1 MVYSLSM
8 TVRTRYAPSPTGEPH
23 LGNLRTA
30 LFDWLLA
37 RHHGGQCLLRI
48 EDTDQ
53 ARYVEGGVEQQME
66 ALRWLGLDWDEG
78 PDIGGRYAP
87 YIQSQRREIY
97 QEHARRLIEADKA
110 YLCYCSPVRLEEVR
124 KAQQARKEPPRYDR
138 HCRDLSPEERQA
150 MESQG
155 VTPVVRFKTPL
166 TGETV
171 AHDVLR
177 GSVSFQNSTLDDFV
191 LLKSD
196 GYPTYHL
203 AALVDD
209 HLMEITHVLRGDEW
223 LSSAPRHVLIYQAFG
238 WEPPAFAHLSRILGP
253 DRGKLSK
260 RHGAHAALEYRDQGY
275 LPDAVVNFL
284 ALLGWSLDDH
294 TEIIDRDTLIKH
306 FDLDRVL
313 VNSAVFNAEK
323 LLWMNGVYI
332 REMDDEA
339 LADAVLPFLE
349 RHLGRPVDRDL
360 LSRIVPLVKE
370 RIRLLSEIVDMA
382 DFFFIEGELDYEIDT
397 LLGKSYAGEAA
408 AAAEAIEAV
417 LRAIE
422 GLESWE
428 HETLDSAIRPLAQ
441 DLGVK
446 TGDLFGLIRVA
457 VTGKTA
463 TPPLFETMEVLGTQ
477 RTRERLRSAIERLR
491 RHSYRP

>member
-1 MVYSLSM
+1 M

-37 RHHGGQCLLRI
+37 RHRGGQFILRI

-53 ARYVEGGVEQQME
+53 ARYTEGGAEAQME

-78 PDIGGRYAP
+78 PDIGGPYAP
-87 YIQSQRREIY
+87 YTQSQRLEIY
-97 QEHARRLIEADKA
+97 QRHARQLIESDKA
-110 YLCYCSPVRLEEVR
+110 YLCYCSPERLEEVR

-138 HCRDLSPEERQA
+138 HCRDLSPKERQA
-150 MESQG
+150 AEGQG
-155 VTPVVRFKTPL
+155 IVPVVRFKTPL
-166 TGETV
+166 SGETV

-203 AALVDD
+203 AAQVDD
-209 HLMEITHVLRGDEW
+209 YLMEITHVLRGDEW

-238 WEPPAFAHLSRILGP
+238 WEPPTFAHLSRILGP
-253 DRGKLSK
+253 DRAKLSK

-294 TEIIDRDTLIKH
+294 TEIIDRETLVKH

-313 VNSAVFNAEK
+313 ANPAVFNAEK

-332 REMDDEA
+332 REMDDKT
-339 LADAVLPFLE
+339 LADAVRPFLE
-349 RHLGRPVDRDL
+349 RRLGRPVDRDL

-370 RIRLLSEIVDMA
+370 RIRLLSEIVGMA
-382 DFFFIEGELDYEIDT
+382 DFFFTEGELDYDIDT
-397 LLGKSYAGEAA
+397 LLGKRYAGDPAG
-408 AAAEAIEAV
+408 AAEALDAV
-417 LRAIE
+417 LRAID
-422 GLESWE
+422 GLERWD
-428 HETLDSAIRPLAQ
+428 HETIESAIRPLAQ
-441 DLGVK
+441 DIGVK
-446 TGDLFGLIRVA
+446 AGDLFGPIRVA

-463 TPPLFETMEVLGTQ
+463 TPPLFETMEVLGPE
-477 RTRERLRSAIERLR
+477 RTRDRLRSAIERLR
-491 RHSYRP
+491 QRSNRS

>member
-1 MVYSLSM
+1 MFYSLGM

-37 RHHGGQCLLRI
+37 RHHGGQFLLRI

-53 ARYVEGGVEQQME
+53 ARYVEGGIEQQME

-78 PDIGGRYAP
+78 PDVGGPFAP
-87 YIQSQRREIY
+87 YIQSQRLEIY
-97 QEHARRLIEADKA
+97 EEHARRLIETDHA
-110 YLCYCSPVRLEEVR
+110 YLCYCSPERLEEVR

-138 HCRDLSPEERQA
+138 HCRDLSPEERKTA
-150 MESQG
+150 ESQG
-155 VTPVVRFKTPL
+155 IAPVVRFKTPP

-203 AALVDD
+203 AAQVDD

-238 WEPPAFAHLSRILGP
+238 WKPPAFAHLSRILGP
-253 DRGKLSK
+253 DRAKLSK

-275 LPDAVVNFL
+275 LPDGVVNFL
-284 ALLGWSLDDH
+284 SLLGWSLDDH
-294 TEIIDRDTLIKH
+294 TEIIDRQTLIKH

-313 VNSAVFNAEK
+313 VNPAVFNAEK
-323 LLWMNGVYI
+323 LVWMNGVYI

-339 LADAVLPFLE
+339 LTDAVRPFLE
-349 RHLGRPVDRDL
+349 RHLGQGVDRDTL
-360 LSRIVPLVKE
+360 LRIVPLVKE

-382 DFFFIEGELDYEIDT
+382 DFFFVDGELEYSVDT
-397 LLGKSYAGEAA
+397 LLGKRYAGDPDGAA
-408 AAAEAIEAV
+408 DALETVLATLEGIEAWQHD
-417 LRAIE
+417 A
-422 GLESWE
+422 LE
-428 HETLDSAIRPLAQ
+428 AGVRPLAEQ
-441 DLGVK
+441 LGVK
-446 TGDLFGLIRVA
+446 AGDLFGLIRVA
-457 VTGKTA
+457 VTSKTA
-463 TPPLFETMEVLGTQ
+463 TPPLFETMEVLGRE
-477 RTRERLRSAIERLR
+477 RTIERLRSAVERLR
-491 RHSYRP
+491 RNSDRS

>member
-1 MVYSLSM
+1 MAI
-8 TVRTRYAPSPTGEPH
+8 RTRYAPSPTGEPH

-37 RHHGGQCLLRI
+37 RHHGGQFLLRI

-53 ARYVEGGVEQQME
+53 ARYVEGGIEQQME

-78 PDIGGRYAP
+78 PDIGGPYAP
-87 YIQSQRREIY
+87 YVQSQRLEIY
-97 QEHARRLIEADKA
+97 HEHARQLIEGNNA
-110 YLCYCSPVRLEEVR
+110 YLCYCSPERLEEVR

-138 HCRDLSPEERQA
+138 HCRDVSPEERQA

-155 VTPVVRFKTPL
+155 ITPVVRFKTPL
-166 TGETV
+166 AGETV

-203 AALVDD
+203 AAQVDD

-223 LSSAPRHVLIYQAFG
+223 LSSAPRHVLIYRAFG

-253 DRGKLSK
+253 DRSKLSK

-294 TEIIDRDTLIKH
+294 TEIIDRETLVKH

-313 VNSAVFNAEK
+313 VNPAVFNAEK

-332 REMDDEA
+332 REMDDET
-339 LADAVLPFLE
+339 LAGAVLPFLE
-349 RHLGRPVDRDL
+349 RHLTHTVDRRL
-360 LSRIVPLVKE
+360 LLRIVPLVKK
-370 RIRLLSEIVDMA
+370 RIRLLSEIVGMA
-382 DFFFIEGELDYEIDT
+382 DFFFTEGELEYEIET
-397 LLGKSYAGEAA
+397 LLGKRYAGDPA
-408 AAAEAIEAV
+408 AAAEALDTV
-417 LRAIE
+417 MRAID
-422 GLESWE
+422 GLESWD
-428 HETLDSAIRPLAQ
+428 HETIESAIRPLAQ

-463 TPPLFETMEVLGTQ
+463 TPPLFETMEVLGPE
-477 RTRERLRSAIERLR
+477 RTRGRLLSAIEWLR
-491 RHSYRP
+491 QHSNRS

>member
-1 MVYSLSM
+1 MS
-8 TVRTRYAPSPTGEPH
+8 VRTRYAPSPTGEPH

-37 RHHGGQCLLRI
+37 RHYGGRFILRI

-53 ARYVEGGVEQQME
+53 ARYTEGGVEAQME

-78 PDIGGRYAP
+78 PDAGGPHAP
-87 YIQSQRREIY
+87 YIESQRLESY
-97 QEHARRLIEADKA
+97 QQHARQLIEGDKA
-110 YLCYCSPVRLEEVR
+110 YLCYCSRERLDEVR

-138 HCRDLSPEERQA
+138 HCRDLSPGERQA
-150 MESQG
+150 AESQG
-155 VTPVVRFKTPL
+155 IVPVVRFKTPL

-171 AHDVLR
+171 AHDELR
-177 GSVSFQNSTLDDFV
+177 GSVTFQNSTLDDFV

-203 AALVDD
+203 AAQVDD

-253 DRGKLSK
+253 DRAKLSK

-294 TEIIDRDTLIKH
+294 TEIIHRETLIKH

-313 VNSAVFNAEK
+313 ANPAVFNPDK

-339 LADAVLPFLE
+339 LADAVRPFLE
-349 RHLGRPVDRDL
+349 RRFGHPVDRSL
-360 LSRIVPLVKE
+360 LLRIVPLVKE

-382 DFFFIEGELDYEIDT
+382 DFFFIEGELDYDADT
-397 LLGKSYAGEAA
+397 LLGKRYAGDAA
-408 AAAEAIEAV
+408 GAAEALDAV
-417 LRAIE
+417 LRATN
-422 GLESWE
+422 GLERWDHAMLES
-428 HETLDSAIRPLAQ
+428 TIRPWAA

-446 TGDLFGLIRVA
+446 AGELFGLIRVA

-463 TPPLFETMEVLGTQ
+463 TPPLFETMDILGRE
-477 RTRERLRSAIERLR
+477 RTRARLQSAIERVR
-491 RHSYRP
+491 ARPVSG

>member
-1 MVYSLSM
+1 MA
-8 TVRTRYAPSPTGEPH
+8 VRTRYAPSPTGEPH

-37 RHHGGQCLLRI
+37 RHHGGQFLLRI

-53 ARYVEGGVEQQME
+53 ARYVEGGIEQQME
-66 ALRWLGLDWDEG
+66 ALRWLGLHWDEG
-78 PDIGGRYAP
+78 PDVGGPFAP
-87 YIQSQRREIY
+87 YIQSQRLEIY
-97 QEHARRLIEADKA
+97 QEHARRLIETDNA
-110 YLCYCSPVRLEEVR
+110 YLCYCSPERLEEVR

-150 MESQG
+150 AESQG
-155 VTPVVRFKTPL
+155 IVPVVRFKTPL

-196 GYPTYHL
+196 RYPTYHL
-203 AALVDD
+203 AAQVDD

-253 DRGKLSK
+253 DRAKLSK
-260 RHGAHAALEYRDQGY
+260 RHGANAALEYRDQGY

-294 TEIIDRDTLIKH
+294 TEIIDRETLIKH

-313 VNSAVFNAEK
+313 VNPAVFNAEK

-332 REMDDEA
+332 REMDNEA
-339 LADAVLPFLE
+339 LADAVRPFLE
-349 RHLGRPVDRDL
+349 RHFRRTVDRDIL
-360 LSRIVPLVKE
+360 LRIVPLVKE
-370 RIRLLSEIVDMA
+370 RIRLLSEIVGMA
-382 DFFFIEGELDYEIDT
+382 DFFFVERALVYSVDI
-397 LLGKSYAGEAA
+397 LLGKRYAADPVGAA
-408 AAAEAIEAV
+408 VALEAV

-422 GLESWE
+422 GTDPWQHAVLEA
-428 HETLDSAIRPLAQ
+428 AIRPLAEQ
-441 DLGVK
+441 FGVK
-446 TGDLFGLIRVA
+446 TGDLFGLVRVA

-463 TPPLFETMEVLGTQ
+463 TPPLFETIEVLGRE
-477 RTRERLRSAIERLR
+477 RTIERLRSAIARLR
-491 RHSYRP
+491 VVESRGK

>member
-1 MVYSLSM
+1 M

-37 RHHGGQCLLRI
+37 RHHGGQFLLRI

-53 ARYVEGGVEQQME
+53 ARYVEGGIEQQME

-78 PDIGGRYAP
+78 PDIGGPYAP
-87 YIQSQRREIY
+87 YTQSQRLEIY
-97 QEHARRLIEADKA
+97 QEHARTLIESDKA
-110 YLCYCSPVRLEEVR
+110 YLCYCSPERLEEVR

-150 MESQG
+150 AESQG
-155 VTPVVRFKTPL
+155 ITPVVRFKTPL

-177 GSVSFQNSTLDDFV
+177 GSVSFQNATLDDFV

-223 LSSAPRHVLIYQAFG
+223 LSSAPRHVLIYEALG

-253 DRGKLSK
+253 DRAKLSK

-294 TEIIDRDTLIKH
+294 TEIIDRETLINH

-313 VNSAVFNAEK
+313 SNPAVFNAEK

-332 REMDDEA
+332 REMEDEA
-339 LADAVLPFLE
+339 LADAVRPFLE
-349 RHLGRPVDRDL
+349 GHLGRAVDRDL
-360 LSRIVPLVKE
+360 LLRIVPLVKE
-370 RIRLLSEIVDMA
+370 RIRLLSEIVEMA
-382 DFFFIEGELDYEIDT
+382 DFFFIEGDLDYEIDT
-397 LLGKSYAGEAA
+397 LLGKRYAGDSAGAA
-408 AAAEAIEAV
+408 QALEAV

-422 GLESWE
+422 GLEPWE
-428 HETLDSAIRPLAQ
+428 HETLESAIRPLAQ
-441 DLGVK
+441 ELGVK
-446 TGDLFGLIRVA
+446 AGDLFGLVRVA

-463 TPPLFETMEVLGTQ
+463 TPPLFETMEILGPE
-477 RTRERLRSAIERLR
+477 RARERLRSAIERLR
-491 RHSYRP
+491 QHSIARK